1 MEYIGEAGDVRKI
14 QVRFDERL
22 VSTAAGLI

>member
-1 MEYIGEAGDVRKI
+1 MEYIGGARNVRKI